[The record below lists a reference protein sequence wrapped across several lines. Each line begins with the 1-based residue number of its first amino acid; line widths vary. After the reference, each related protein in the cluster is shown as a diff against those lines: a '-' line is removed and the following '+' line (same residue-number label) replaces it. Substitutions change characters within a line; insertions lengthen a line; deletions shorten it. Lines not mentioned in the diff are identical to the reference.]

1 VITPLEG
8 TPIVLSCLGF
18 VASGG
23 SLRKGRYASVQC
35 VRAFGFRGVVCGA
48 EWVFC
53 GGVFWARFPR
63 ILTLSVA
70 FAATSLGFSICSA

>member
-1 VITPLEG
+1 
-8 TPIVLSCLGF
+8 
-18 VASGG
+18 
-23 SLRKGRYASVQC
+23 VQC